1 MKIDAFKC
9 DWCEAFGTEFDIENL
24 WFTLRLGEDGREW
37 HFCTTKCLAN
47 YVEDHYR

>member
-1 MKIDAFKC
+1 MKIQGYKC
-9 DWCEAFGTEFDIENL
+9 DWCEEQGNDFAIENM
-24 WFTLRLGEDGREW
+24 WFTLHLGEDDSEW